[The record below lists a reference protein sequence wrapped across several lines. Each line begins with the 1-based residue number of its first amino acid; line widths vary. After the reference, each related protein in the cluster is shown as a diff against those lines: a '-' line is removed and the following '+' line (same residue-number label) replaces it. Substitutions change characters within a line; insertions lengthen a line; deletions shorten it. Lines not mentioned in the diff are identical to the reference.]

1 MVGGEIIALQGD
13 LGAGKTTITQGIAAG
28 LGITSRVTSPTFIIQ
43 RTYEVPGGK
52 GSIQSFYHVD
62 LYRLAQA
69 DDDAQELGITHEWG
83 RPENVFV
90 IEWPD
95 RLSQLPPHITIDLL
109 TEKNG
114 DHSIKITG
122 IEL

>member
-1 MVGGEIIALQGD
+1 LVGGEIIALQGD
-13 LGAGKTTITQGIAAG
+13 LGAGKTTLTQGIAAG

-43 RTYEVPGGK
+43 RTYDVPNGK
-52 GSIQSFYHVD
+52 GSVKSFYHVD
-62 LYRLAQA
+62 LYRLIQA

-83 RPENVFV
+83 RKENIFV

-95 RLSQLPPHITIDLL
+95 RLSQLPPHATIELL

-114 DHSIKITG
+114 DHTIKITG
-122 IEL
+122 MEM